1 VIVEQ
6 YDEWA
11 APADLKQVN
20 AYNLHY
26 TEYARAAEEWR
37 RVVFFLG
44 RFVGVDLQRT
54 TAVVEAREQLVAACM
69 DYVPPRF
76 VLEFL
81 RERELSARADDKY
94 VWANLRRDFE
104 AIPRVMMQRRREE
117 EAIGRAIDLRARGR
131 LSPSGLAQLG
141 YYEASL
147 SAAEMG
153 APHAESAND
162 LARSALEVMLKDGK
176 LEAK

>member
-1 VIVEQ
+1 MFKKILLLSLLLIGIHAV
-6 YDEWA
+6 
-11 APADLKQVN
+11 PAYALDQDLAKK
-20 AYNLHY
+20 A
-26 TEYARAAEEWR
+26 T
-37 RVVFFLG
+37 
-44 RFVGVDLQRT
+44 
-54 TAVVEAREQLVAACM
+54 
-69 DYVPPRF
+69 
-76 VLEFL
+76 
-81 RERELSARADDKY
+81 ELSARADDKY